1 MKVIRFLLGGFLLS
15 EFVGL
20 NCNATDDI
28 ADKILDAKK
37 RVGELEVQHT
47 KLALQLA
54 QEGQHL
60 KQIANNAMLDTQN
73 FITSEKDK
81 EEQLKNAITK
91 INALEK
97 QQADLVEQVKKLNKT
112 ISDTREQ
119 QRKMQKQELQ
129 QKRISRLDEP
139 LIQNAEPD
147 FSAAVETRDKS
158 LKNIKPKM
166 AKAIEDLDELSHISI
181 EESNGTSSKKDFIK
195 TDTVSQKKQFSRDK
209 AGKDSERT
217 TASIKEDHHLDER
230 DLKDLEE
237 KDTKDSERTTASIK
251 EDHHLDERDLKDLEE
266 KDTKDGERAGAS
278 IKEDHHLDERDLK
291 DLEEKDT
298 KDGERSEDESTS
310 KGEADT
316 EKTSSEADTANS
328 AEDTSQE
335 NASLAEEDE
344 LQTSTESTAEA
355 NKTIDEAEKAIEE
368 SEKKVD
374 AANSSKATLKDE

>member
-237 KDTKDSERTTASIK
+237 KDTKD
-251 EDHHLDERDLKDLEE
+251 
-266 KDTKDGERAGAS
+266 
-278 IKEDHHLDERDLK
+278 
-291 DLEEKDT
+291 
-298 KDGERSEDESTS
+298 GERSEDESTS